1 MGPQRTCVGCRV
13 VADKQSLVRFVRDS
27 RGILAVDAE
36 GVAPG
41 RGAHLHPT
49 RACLQAALRGGGFF
63 RAMRGKI
70 ALAPQGQKQANHAKQ
85 AKQHDH
91 ETTMERLWAQ
101 LQKLGAPDQRVVT
114 DGA

>member
-70 ALAPQGQKQANHAKQ
+70 ALAPQGQNQKTQRADEA
-85 AKQHDH
+85 
-91 ETTMERLWAQ
+91 TMDRLWE
-101 LQKLGAPDQRVVT
+101 KLENAGGPDQRGQRLVT